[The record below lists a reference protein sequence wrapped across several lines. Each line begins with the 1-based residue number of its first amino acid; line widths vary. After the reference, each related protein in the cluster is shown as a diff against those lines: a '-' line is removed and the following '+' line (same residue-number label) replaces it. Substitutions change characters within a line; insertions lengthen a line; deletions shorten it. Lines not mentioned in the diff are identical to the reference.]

1 MSFDN
6 SKNVFMMVAMTT
18 EIHEPAALRLKTLR
32 RAAGLTQA
40 EMAERMGFR
49 TPSGYARWENPEL
62 AAKDFLPA
70 DKIAQLLEI
79 LTPRGVS
86 EMVIRQLGYRDTG
99 LVKGRPL
106 SEAAADSENSMTSID
121 AARLKQAF
129 EVVADVF
136 DSDPANQGASLHAAE
151 LASLAFA
158 VYDEAANAQNQAS
171 NRARGIEIRK
181 IAEDVIRIAK
191 MLKA

>member
-6 SKNVFMMVAMTT
+6 SKNVFMIVAMTT

-32 RAAGLTQA
+32 RTAGLTQA
-40 EMAERMGFR
+40 DMAERMGFR

-86 EMVIRQLGYRDTG
+86 EMAIRQLGYRETG
-99 LVKGRPL
+99 PVKGRPL
-106 SEAAADSENSMTSID
+106 SEAAADSGDSMTSVD
-121 AARLKQAF
+121 AAGLKQAF
-129 EVVADVF
+129 EIVADVF
-136 DSDPANQGASLHAAE
+136 DSDPGNQGASLSATE

-158 VYDEAANAQNQAS
+158 VYDEAVNARNQPS
-171 NRARGIEIRK
+171 NKARDVELRK